1 MNGHLPSPAGTR
13 GELAWPS
20 FPRVLGYANPLV
32 YHTHP
37 HPAKAGSCVHGRLP
51 SPAGTRGGTGLA
63 FLPKGAQ
70 VYQPSVPSPEKGF
83 PKRGTYDSMGATGQV
98 SPCGQTPDG
107 GYSVR
112 EPAVRA
118 WGDRLRRST
127 GARRK
132 KGPEEAR
139 LGLDRTTRIIRVAG
153 SRLK

>member
-1 MNGHLPSPAGTR
+1 MPS
-13 GELAWPS
+13 S
-20 FPRVLGYANPLV
+20 SKVLR
-32 YHTHP
+32 
-37 HPAKAGSCVHGRLP
+37 CV
-51 SPAGTRGGTGLA
+51 
-63 FLPKGAQ
+63 K
-70 VYQPSVPSPEKGF
+70 PSVPSPEMGF
-83 PKRGTYDSMGATGQV
+83 PKRGTYDSMGVTGQV

>member
-1 MNGHLPSPAGTR
+1 VHVGEAGTVR
-13 GELAWPS
+13 RVGTIGTPHTSAPGKQQGLVCTGTCTQTGANGGELAWPS
-20 FPRVLGYANPLV
+20 FSKVLR
-32 YHTHP
+32 
-37 HPAKAGSCVHGRLP
+37 CV
-51 SPAGTRGGTGLA
+51 
-63 FLPKGAQ
+63 K
-70 VYQPSVPSPEKGF
+70 PSVPSPEMGF